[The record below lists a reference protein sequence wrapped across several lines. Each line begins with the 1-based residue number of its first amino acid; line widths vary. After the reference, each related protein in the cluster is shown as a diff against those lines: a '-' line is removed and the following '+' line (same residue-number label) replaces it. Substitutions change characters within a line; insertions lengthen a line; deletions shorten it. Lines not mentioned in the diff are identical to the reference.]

1 MLDQLVESKNTSDGG
16 RRGGFL
22 LTTLVIV
29 FSVFFGSI
37 VWSLFAKDLA
47 MGEDLGELSNL
58 VAPVPVPEEAPPPP
72 EPEEKVEK
80 QQTTEKVESVLPTR
94 TVNMARVDEPIAPDK
109 IQTTQNTQKARPN
122 TAFVLSD
129 KDTDVPAGSVTGPVR
144 DTGSGGGQVISTPK
158 PQVVEKDDDP
168 PPVVKTPTPTPKPT
182 PSATPPPVPKIVSQ
196 GVVNGKAVNLVKP
209 PYPPAAKAVRA
220 SGAVNVQVTIDEN
233 GNVISASAVSGHA
246 LLKAAAEQAARASK
260 FSPTLLSGQKVK
272 VTGVIVYNFTAQ

>member
-1 MLDQLVESKNTSDGG
+1 
-16 RRGGFL
+16 
-22 LTTLVIV
+22 
-29 FSVFFGSI
+29 
-37 VWSLFAKDLA
+37 

-72 EPEEKVEK
+72 EPEEQKPEK
-80 QQTTEKVESVLPTR
+80 QQTAEKVESVLPTR
-94 TVNMARVDEPIAPDK
+94 QVNMARVDEPIAPDK
-109 IQTTQNTQKARPN
+109 IETSQNTQKARPN
-122 TAFVLSD
+122 TSFVVDPNKGDSEG
-129 KDTDVPAGSVTGPVR
+129 VQSSGPVR
-144 DTGSGGGQVISTPK
+144 DTGATTSGGPIQKSTPV
-158 PQVVEKDDDP
+158 PIEKEDEP
-168 PPVVKTPTPTPKPT
+168 PPPVKTPTPTPKPT
-182 PSATPPPVPKIVSQ
+182 ATPPPVPKVVSQ

-260 FSPTLLSGQKVK
+260 FSPTMLSGQKVK